1 MCNYINFLQK
11 INNLLY
17 SVFGDADFVINF
29 QVFINTKRH
38 ENDETD
44 ISEIIASDEN
54 MEYVQ

>member
-1 MCNYINFLQK
+1 MCNYLNFLQK

-17 SVFGDADFVINF
+17 SVFGDKDFVINF

-38 ENDETD
+38 EKDETD
-44 ISEIIASDEN
+44 ISEIITSDEN

>member
-1 MCNYINFLQK
+1 MCNYINVLQK

-17 SVFGDADFVINF
+17 SVFGDKDFVINF

-38 ENDETD
+38 KNDETD
-44 ISEIIASDEN
+44 ISEIIASDGN

>member
-17 SVFGDADFVINF
+17 SVFGDKDFIINF

-44 ISEIIASDEN
+44 ISEIITSDEN

>member
-17 SVFGDADFVINF
+17 SVFGDKDFVINF

-44 ISEIIASDEN
+44 ISEIIASDGN

>member
-17 SVFGDADFVINF
+17 SVFGDKDFVINF

-44 ISEIIASDEN
+44 MSEIIASDEN

>member
-11 INNLLY
+11 INNFLY
-17 SVFGDADFVINF
+17 SVFGDKDFVINF

-44 ISEIIASDEN
+44 ISEIIASDGN

>member
-17 SVFGDADFVINF
+17 SVFGDKDFVINF